1 MSDKIKMTVEMEV
14 TPSQALALEA
24 FFKTWNSLSVRGCSR
39 YVGFYVDGDG
49 NFKPKCNISYDKELP
64 CELTDEIEAYA
75 KVFQDTVYNKNGKD
89 IMHDVHMFD
98 FDNVGYYML
107 KNGIKE

>member
-14 TPSQALALEA
+14 TPSQALALET

-64 CELTDEIEAYA
+64 CELNDEIESYA
-75 KVFQDTVYNKNGKD
+75 KVYQDTIYDKEGQIIAN
-89 IMHDVHMFD
+89 DVHLFD
-98 FDNVGYYML
+98 FDNIGYYML
-107 KNGIKE
+107 KNNIKD